1 MRAERFG
8 LKIPLLGKPGLNPD
22 KLWIA
27 LILLIRF
34 RQVGNKQYRRSE
46 NPQNLVVPDQLSRLS
61 PHRPTSPFP
70 NHAAPQH
77 AQNHFRSTR

>member
-8 LKIPLLGKPGLNPD
+8 LKIPLLGKRDLNLD
-22 KLWIA
+22 KSWIT

-34 RQVGNKQYRRSE
+34 RQVGNKQYMRSE
-46 NPQNLVVPDQLSRLS
+46 PPRNLWVQPHFSRLS

-77 AQNHFRSTR
+77 SQNYFRSMR